1 MILVNQNAQSW
12 EINLWK
18 LDFTKSILKRW
29 FCPLCKNWACCQSIQ
44 TYTFNDIWAFQKL
57 KTVHIWHSRW
67 PHLMYKEHFQY
78 LLFLFFRLRYC
89 SYLKDC
95 LLSFLYADRE
105 MSLIFI
111 DVFMFMWN
119 GCWGICSQ
127 TNKLVHNRK
136 SLIYSAVFTKN
147 TYIHLHLIWASTTFV
162 LLLTNA

>member
-1 MILVNQNAQSW
+1 MILLPLPYVKTEPVARAY
-12 EINLWK
+12 K
-18 LDFTKSILKRW
+18 HTIL
-29 FCPLCKNWACCQSIQ
+29 SMI
-44 TYTFNDIWAFQKL
+44 
-57 KTVHIWHSRW
+57 S
-67 PHLMYKEHFQY
+67 EHFKSSKQFIFGILGGHISCTMRIFSTY

-147 TYIHLHLIWASTTFV
+147 TYIHLHLIWFDLGLNNISFTSYQCIDRYFLGAV
-162 LLLTNA
+162 